1 MQRRAILAAPALITT
16 LGASE
21 AEPQASQP
29 LRIAMSIGDVP
40 RLWGG
45 PEVGFEGV
53 RFGSYFVYD
62 SLALWD
68 LSRDDA
74 PSTLMPGLATSW
86 TVDEADRR
94 RWVIELRQGVRFH
107 DGSPFDADAAI

>member
-1 MQRRAILAAPALITT
+1 MQRRAILAGPALITG

-21 AEPQASQP
+21 AQAQASQP

-74 PSTLMPGLATSW
+74 SSTCRVPIRTTGHCRST
-86 TVDEADRR
+86 
-94 RWVIELRQGVRFH
+94 
-107 DGSPFDADAAI
+107 